1 MHTQKLQNIFFAR
14 LKEKVPQHFSLPEII
29 AEILS
34 VSIDS
39 AYRRIRG
46 ESVLGYDEAI
56 IISNYFKI
64 SLAELAEP
72 APGHAIFHYIPSEP
86 NKEMFLSHL
95 QSINNTLEELHEH
108 SDAKLW
114 YAAVDAPLFY
124 HFGRP
129 KLAAFK
135 IHFWMKVTL
144 GYKEFGTYYN
154 AQDIPKQFTDICI
167 ATHENYLHIPSI
179 EIWSEDIL
187 YTTLRQIQFYA
198 DASYFKDVNDALQII
213 DELHLAVEEVEK
225 FAESG
230 SKRHDTAIKNFEV
243 YQSDVLL
250 GSNTVLTR
258 ANNQYSAFLSHQTFK
273 ALSTTDTAYCA
284 ATEEWFKNIL
294 SKANLISGVAEKN
307 RNKFFKKLYGHIAD
321 TRNNISGG

>member
-1 MHTQKLQNIFFAR
+1 MHTPKLQNNFFAR
-14 LKEKVPQHFSLPEII
+14 LKDHLPQHVSLPDTV

-46 ESVLGYDEAI
+46 ESILGYDESIAI
-56 IISNYFKI
+56 CNHFHVA
-64 SLAELAEP
+64 LAELSEP
-72 APGHAIFHYIPSEP
+72 TPGRATFHYIPSEP
-86 NKEMFLSHL
+86 SKEMFLAHL
-95 QSINNTLEELHEH
+95 ETINNTLEELHEH
-108 SDAKLW
+108 SDSKLW

-144 GYKEFGTYYN
+144 GYKEFGSFYSQ
-154 AQDIPKQFTDICI
+154 QDIPKEFIDICI
-167 ATHENYLHIPSI
+167 TTHENYLHIPSI

-225 FAESG
+225 FAETG
-230 SKRHDTAIKNFEV
+230 SKRLDTTIKNFEV

-273 ALSTTDTAYCA
+273 AHRHGLLRSHRR
-284 ATEEWFKNIL
+284 
-294 SKANLISGVAEKN
+294 VV
-307 RNKFFKKLYGHIAD
+307 
-321 TRNNISGG
+321 